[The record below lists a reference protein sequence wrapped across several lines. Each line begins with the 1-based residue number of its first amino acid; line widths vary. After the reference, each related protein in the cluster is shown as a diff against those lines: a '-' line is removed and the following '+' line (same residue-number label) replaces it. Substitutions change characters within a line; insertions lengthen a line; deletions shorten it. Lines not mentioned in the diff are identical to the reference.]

1 MSMNDH
7 FIEGSEVY
15 KSGFVDSGTTF
26 TYLPSNLFRLVKKHF
41 EEWFCP
47 AD

>member
-1 MSMNDH
+1 MNDH

-41 EEWFCP
+41 
-47 AD
+47 